1 MCFIRKAPCDH
12 ITRGYFG
19 LGDHEHV
26 VHVRSNKDFRL
37 SIWARNVETSRG
49 GVQIMTPPSQF
60 RGSGSTGPH
69 DGLVLDVP
77 AQTGMDL
84 GSIGARGGETIDVS
98 NAFGARVTVFL
109 TVVSAYGATVEMTW
123 T

>member
-26 VHVRSNKDFRL
+26 VHVRSSRDFRL

-60 RGSGSTGPH
+60 RGKWFHGTARRTGAGCSCTDRYGPRFDRGSW
-69 DGLVLDVP
+69 
-77 AQTGMDL
+77 
-84 GSIGARGGETIDVS
+84 R
-98 NAFGARVTVFL
+98 
-109 TVVSAYGATVEMTW
+109 
-123 T
+123 